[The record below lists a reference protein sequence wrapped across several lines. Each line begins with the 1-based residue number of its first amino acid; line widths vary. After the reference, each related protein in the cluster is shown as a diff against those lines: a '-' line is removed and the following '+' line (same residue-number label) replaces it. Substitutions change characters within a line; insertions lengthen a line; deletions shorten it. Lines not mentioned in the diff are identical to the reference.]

1 MGSVKVAIAID
12 RETPIRVDASV
23 AKSTFPNR
31 SRAIQAAAS
40 EELAHVVEGLD
51 EIIGIYPH
59 FRRLSVRT

>member
-23 AKSTFPNR
+23 AKSIFPNR

-51 EIIGIYPH
+51 EIIGI
-59 FRRLSVRT
+59 